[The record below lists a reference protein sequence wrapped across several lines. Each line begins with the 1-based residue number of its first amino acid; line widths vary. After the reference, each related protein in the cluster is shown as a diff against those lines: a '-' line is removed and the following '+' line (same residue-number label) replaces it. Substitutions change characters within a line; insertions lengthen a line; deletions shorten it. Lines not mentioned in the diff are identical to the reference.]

1 MKFKATAVSIA
12 VGIMLIGLF
21 ASTLPAAEIITEID
35 IIEKVVTK
43 EDFVRTAD
51 NFMILFDSSASMKE
65 FIDKGAKE
73 TKYDVVRRVLEERQR
88 MLPDLGYNAGLYIYT
103 PFQTIYPMGPY
114 DSAKF
119 AAAINGLPAE
129 PTGRTPLAEGIREI
143 EPILAKL
150 SGKTVVFIFSDGTF
164 NQLTG
169 IKLPED
175 YTQEIADKHNVC
187 FYMISSATTWQAE
200 KRLGDMAKA
209 NACSRVIPIQA
220 FVNNP
225 EYMTGPLFVVKSS
238 AVVETTTEAR
248 ISGLRAQD
256 GNFDFNR
263 SNIRP
268 DFKSEL
274 DEVGKFLQNNPDAY
288 VLLVGYTD
296 SIGNEEFN
304 LGLSNR
310 RADSAANYLMANH
323 NINRDR
329 IVVNYYGEA
338 NPVASND
345 TDDGRARNRRVEI
358 AVGGLK

>member
-1 MKFKATAVSIA
+1 MKFKTTALSIA

-21 ASTLPAAEIITEID
+21 ANTLPAAEIITELD
-35 IIEKVVTK
+35 IVQKVVTK

-51 NFMILFDSSASMKE
+51 NFIILFDSSASMKE
-65 FIDKGAKE
+65 FIDKGTKE
-73 TKYDVVRRVLEERQR
+73 TKYDVVRRVLEERQK

-103 PFQTIYPMGPY
+103 PFQTVYPMGPY

-129 PTGRTPLAEGIREI
+129 PKGRTPLAEGIREI

-164 NQLTG
+164 NKLTG

-175 YTQEIADKHNVC
+175 YTQEIAEKHNVC

-200 KRLGDMAKA
+200 KRLTDMAKA

-238 AVVETTTEAR
+238 AVVQTTTEAR

-256 GNFDFNR
+256 GNFDFNQ

-274 DEVGKFLQNNPDAY
+274 DEVGKFLQNNSAAY

-296 SIGNEEFN
+296 SVGSEEYN

-338 NPVASND
+338 NPIASND
-345 TDDGRARNRRVEI
+345 TDEGRAQNRRVEI